1 MLVRLQLLPWV
12 IIQLQQ
18 QAQTALQIILL
29 SHPIQKLVFL
39 KITLLLLMYTQEVI
53 EFLIYVI
60 FNFCYFFINKRHS
73 FINIYL
79 FNVNDFKKEVNCEL
93 EILDCLIFFKCL
105 SLVNFM
111 YFLISEILNK
121 RGIYLILIKYKNL
134 CWKKRKIVNIY
145 V

>member
-1 MLVRLQLLPWV
+1 
-12 IIQLQQ
+12 
-18 QAQTALQIILL
+18 
-29 SHPIQKLVFL
+29 
-39 KITLLLLMYTQEVI
+39 MYTQEVI

-134 CWKKRKIVNIY
+134 C
-145 V
+145 